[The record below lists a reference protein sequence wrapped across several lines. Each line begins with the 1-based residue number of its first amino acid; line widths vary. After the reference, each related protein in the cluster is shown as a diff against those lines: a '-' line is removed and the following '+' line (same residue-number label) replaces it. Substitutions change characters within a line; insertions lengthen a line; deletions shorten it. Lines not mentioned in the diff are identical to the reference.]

1 MPAGPPPLPPRP
13 PGETS
18 RPTPPLP
25 PPLQPSHGEEDEGKD
40 LMNSNHRD
48 S

>member
-1 MPAGPPPLPPRP
+1 MPAGPPPLSPRP

-25 PPLQPSHGEEDEGKD
+25 PPLQPTHGEEDEEKD
-40 LMNSNHRD
+40 LMNSNHHD